1 MVARVS
7 SRRWRM
13 GVVAF
18 TVARAQGPG
27 RRKELNGH
35 AKPTFDMA
43 STRPPNNQNDD
54 KRVLLSPN

>member
-1 MVARVS
+1 
-7 SRRWRM
+7 M